1 METTLPPKGEEVAS
15 GVEPPNESVRA
26 SIRLHFVSEF
36 LSFLF
41 LYALGRALICNL
53 TKLSA
58 NGFVDHVFNIFFL
71 ISDASL
77 SILY

>member
-1 METTLPPKGEEVAS
+1 MDPKGEEVAS
-15 GVEPPNESVRA
+15 GVEPSNESVRA

-53 TKLSA
+53 KKLSA
-58 NGFVDHVFNIFFL
+58 KGFVDHLFNIFFL
-71 ISDASL
+71 ISDPFL